1 MSEQEHDN
9 KRYIVTSGP
18 LRSAITIELHT
29 HRAVQLWQ
37 GRQMSTSL
45 DGHTVHPI
53 IGVPRFLSLLNI
65 INMDVS
71 LDNPCAD
78 MYMLRLEERLLEARQ
93 EMDTLTR
100 GVRHIFSLLPETL
113 TVENCLSIQPARF
126 PVFSAS
132 QLGFIGIYLLTDFD
146 KLARNAQ
153 LATHM
158 ALLNR
163 VECNDLIKRSSG
175 LIRSIFSLAQKY
187 RRIPVT
193 REDFR
198 TGNAR
203 AAAAEE
209 AVGPLPAEILD
220 GSRRSQYAPPLRQP
234 PDEHPAPEPVSEDT
248 DPEAIPVMAAKSPEP
263 VEASLAGTEDDNHAS
278 DPDA

>member
-1 MSEQEHDN
+1 MSEQEHEN
-9 KRYIVTSGP
+9 NNYIVTSGP

-37 GRQMSTSL
+37 GRQMSTSPE
-45 DGHTVHPI
+45 GHLVHSI
-53 IGVPRFLSLLNI
+53 IGIPRFLSLLNI
-65 INMDVS
+65 ISMDAS

-78 MYMLRLEERLLEARQ
+78 MYILRLEERLLDARL

-100 GVRHIFSLLPETL
+100 GVKTIFALLPETL
-113 TVENCLSIQPARF
+113 TVESCLSIQPARF

-146 KLARNAQ
+146 KFARSAMLAA
-153 LATHM
+153 HM
-158 ALLNR
+158 ALLNVTER
-163 VECNDLIKRSSG
+163 NDLIKRSSG
-175 LIRSIFSLAQKY
+175 LIRSIFALAQKY

-198 TGNAR
+198 MGNAR

-209 AVGPLPAEILD
+209 AVGALPADILD
-220 GSRRSQYAPPLRQP
+220 GTRRSQYAPPLRQP
-234 PDEHPAPEPVSEDT
+234 ATDHSVATSTPDATLTVPAIVEKPVKN
-248 DPEAIPVMAAKSPEP
+248 P
-263 VEASLAGTEDDNHAS
+263 LAGAEGDDHESN
-278 DPDA
+278 PDA